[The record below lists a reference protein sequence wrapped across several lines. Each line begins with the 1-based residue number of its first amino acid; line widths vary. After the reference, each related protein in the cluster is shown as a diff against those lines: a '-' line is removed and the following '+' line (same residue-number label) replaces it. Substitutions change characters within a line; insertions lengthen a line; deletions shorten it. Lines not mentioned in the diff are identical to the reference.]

1 MDKQKEKALVAEAET
16 FLNQLIENNKITILQ
31 IQTLI
36 KKLQKVTSPNNKK
49 IEESKKDLSEF
60 VKDKNEIKEFLEKDD
75 TNYLILSKAAQ
86 KVTSKSQPPQENP
99 DKAEPKKTQSVY
111 KFLKKDLI
119 EAFNKEGEN
128 YFKDNLDNLF
138 VYFENLSKDKLC
150 LNNVPLFTMT
160 YFPKEKKINVYLK
173 CNKKM
178 DLTFSQVDYLCNTA
192 KAIFL
197 NIDYYSLMENC
208 EIEKSREYKGNSIDM
223 AKFEKIIKENPI
235 IKGNEISII
244 FVGND
249 FEKYKKEFKDYCEG
263 LKDKIKSVATN
274 NKDFF
279 NEIVI

>member
-1 MDKQKEKALVAEAET
+1 MDKQKEKSLVAEAET
-16 FLNQLIENNKITILQ
+16 FLNQLIESNKITIPQ
-31 IQTLI
+31 MQTLL
-36 KKLQKVTSPNNKK
+36 KKLQKVTNLNNKK
-49 IEESKKDLSEF
+49 IEEDKKDLSEF
-60 VKDKNEIKEFLEKDD
+60 IKDKNEIKEFLEKDD
-75 TNYLILSKAAQ
+75 SNYLILSKAAQ
-86 KVTSKSQPPQENP
+86 KVTSKSQPQQENTG
-99 DKAEPKKTQSVY
+99 KAAPKKTQNLY
-111 KFLKKDLI
+111 KFIKKDLI
-119 EAFNKEGEN
+119 EAFNKEGEK

-138 VYFENLSKDKLC
+138 VYFENLSKDKLE

-160 YFPKEKKINVYLK
+160 YFPKEKKINFYLK

-178 DLTFSQVDYLCNTA
+178 DLNFSQVDYLCNTS
-192 KAIFL
+192 KEIFL

-223 AKFEKIIKENPI
+223 TQFEKLIKENPI
-235 IKGNEISII
+235 IKGNDINII

-249 FEKYKKEFKDYCEG
+249 FAKFKNSFKDYCDS